1 MALKSGTPIDTR
13 TALQDN
19 RGLQSFLNFRTQR
32 SAEAADTVGRA
43 ASKYFQKQEEK
54 KEKEIRLQALQ
65 DLFPKGTDEGLI
77 KALANDEEAFPAA
90 IQYAELKQDQ
100 MALNKA
106 LAFNTDTSGKVDM
119 SNVVNTYLELGGRD
133 AQMAQRLTSKAQE
146 NEYKASLMEME
157 KSNREALTKAV
168 ANSMTP
174 EGKFDGT
181 YAMRTFQEFGGQ
193 DVEKAA
199 KVFNALSEGGITI
212 QEVNDYALVSNAQG
226 EPKFLVPP
234 EKSEEREEVAPEAR
248 RTEVISRARKLFNEG
263 KLDEADDLI
272 LGLGIRDNVTG
283 MLVNAAALF
292 GSAGATEPAT
302 GEQTQPDPLGI
313 R

>member
-54 KEKEIRLQALQ
+54 KEKEIRYQALQ
-65 DLFPKGTDEGLI
+65 DLMPKGTDEGLI

-90 IQYAELKQDQ
+90 IQYAESKQDQ
-100 MALNKA
+100 IALDKA
-106 LAFNTDTSGKVDM
+106 LAFNTGTSGKVDFP
-119 SNVVNTYLELGGRD
+119 NVLNTYMELGGRD
-133 AQMAQRLTSKAQE
+133 PKMVQTLTSNARE
-146 NEYKASLMEME
+146 NEYKSSLMEME
-157 KSNREALTKAV
+157 QSNREALSRAV

-174 EGKFDGT
+174 EGKFDST
-181 YAMRTFQEFGGQ
+181 YAMRAFQEFGGQ

-199 KVFNALSEGGITI
+199 KIFNALSEGGITI

-234 EKSEEREEVAPEAR
+234 EKGEEREEVAPEER
-248 RTEVISRARKLFNEG
+248 RTGVISRARKLFNEG
-263 KLDEADDLI
+263 KLDKADDLI

-292 GSAGATEPAT
+292 GGTGAAEPSV